1 MLTATAPPASFGL
14 SLTEPAGA
22 CAASAA
28 SQAIAV
34 LLDRRNN
41 DFSISD
47 SSSCSPYMKRA
58 WFERVLSWIVRVG
71 GGVFHAQPE
80 ERFLNYSQ

>member
-22 CAASAA
+22 CAAGAA

-34 LLDRRNN
+34 LLDRRNI
-41 DFSISD
+41 DLSTSD
-47 SSSCSPYMKRA
+47 SSSCSKS
-58 WFERVLSWIVRVG
+58 VVG
-71 GGVFHAQPE
+71 GGGYMWLYCCVFQVFKVFSSFSE
-80 ERFLNYSQ
+80 S

>member
-22 CAASAA
+22 CAAGAA

-34 LLDRRNN
+34 LLDRRNI
-41 DFSISD
+41 DLSTSD
-47 SSSCSPYMKRA
+47 SSSCSKS
-58 WFERVLSWIVRVG
+58 VVG
-71 GGVFHAQPE
+71 GGGYIVVFFKFSKFFQV
-80 ERFLNYSQ
+80 FQSLN

>member
-22 CAASAA
+22 CAAGAA

-34 LLDRRNN
+34 LLDRRNI
-41 DFSISD
+41 DLSTSD
-47 SSSCSPYMKRA
+47 SSSCSKS
-58 WFERVLSWIVRVG
+58 VVVVVG
-71 GGVFHAQPE
+71 GYIVVFFKFSKFFQVFKVLIE
-80 ERFLNYSQ
+80 

>member
-22 CAASAA
+22 CAAGAA

-34 LLDRRNN
+34 LDRRNI
-41 DFSISD
+41 DLSTSD
-47 SSSCSPYMKRA
+47 SSSCSKS
-58 WFERVLSWIVRVG
+58 VVVG
-71 GGVFHAQPE
+71 GGYIVVFFKFSKFFQV
-80 ERFLNYSQ
+80 FQSLN